1 MTRLLVALDRIA
13 GLVLALVLVAG
24 GLLLL
29 DWRLGLVLDLPIVAH
44 ISPVLD
50 LVGRVW
56 WPVVAAVIAVLLVLL
71 ALRWLVAHLP
81 RVRTSDAR
89 LAATPA
95 TVASPWTPR
104 RWRGPAP
111 PRWPPRW
118 CCPTPAAGSARCA
131 AAPWSSSTPTAPA
144 TPTSP
149 RSATGPPSSPTTWTG
164 RSRPASL
171 PLRVIVD
178 APRTRVRD
186 RGRRTRARV
195 Q

>member
-29 DWRLGLVLDLPIVAH
+29 DWRLGLVLDLPVVAH

-56 WPVVAAVIAVLLVLL
+56 WPILAAVIAVLLVLL

-89 LAATPA
+89 LAASSGDGRLTLDTSSVARASASALASEMVLPDARGRVREVRGRAVVQLDAHCTRDTDVAEVRDRAA
-95 TVASPWTPR
+95 TVAHDVDR
-104 RWRGPAP
+104 AF
-111 PRWPPRW
+111 
-118 CCPTPAAGSARCA
+118 
-131 AAPWSSSTPTAPA
+131 
-144 TPTSP
+144 
-149 RSATGPPSSPTTWTG
+149 PSG
-164 RSRPASL
+164 EL
-171 PLRVIVD
+171 PLRVVVD

>member
-89 LAATPA
+89 LAASSGNGRLTLD
-95 TVASPWTPR
+95 TSSVARASASALASEMVLPDA
-104 RWRGPAP
+104 RGRVREVRGRAVVQLDAHCT
-111 PRWPPRW
+111 RDTDVAEVRDR
-118 CCPTPAAGSARCA
+118 ASVVSHDVDRAF
-131 AAPWSSSTPTAPA
+131 
-144 TPTSP
+144 
-149 RSATGPPSSPTTWTG
+149 PSG
-164 RSRPASL
+164 EL